1 MATMHLSP
9 VPRRMPIKNS
19 KGKSVTWNDKQLAVT
34 RLLTETSALIDIFDE
49 IGMRLGPNV
58 DLKLPAVPHIEPI
71 VIPESKWD
79 AALTDSCNS
88 LEEKLFNFQPREH
101 RSRTEMTNA

>member
-1 MATMHLSP
+1 MHLSP
-9 VPRRMPIKNS
+9 VPRRAPTKNS

-34 RLLTETSALIDIFDE
+34 RLLTETTALIDIFDE

-71 VIPESKWD
+71 VVRESKWN
-79 AALTDSCNS
+79 AKLTDSCNA
-88 LEEKLFNFQPREH
+88 LEEKLLNFRPREH
-101 RSRTEMTNA
+101 KGRMEIMDA